1 MKQLRLML
9 FLFVSI
15 SAKNVGLAN
24 ILPPHIP
31 PVEIT
36 VYLDY
41 SYLRN
46 DIISYAKEWVGSRY
60 RSGSTNPQHGFDCS
74 GFTSYILSKFNIKV
88 SRSSDLQSR
97 EGEMI
102 SLDMTRPGDL
112 VFFGRHGNVSH
123 VALVVA
129 NNEDGIF
136 IVHSTSSKGV
146 IIENIKESEYW
157 NNKIVTARNVID
169 EQVFMQANP

>member
-1 MKQLRLML
+1 MKVSNPLIL
-9 FLFVSI
+9 FLIIVFSLLL
-15 SAKNVGLAN
+15 S
-24 ILPPHIP
+24 
-31 PVEIT
+31 T
-36 VYLDY
+36 
-41 SYLRN
+41 N
-46 DIISYAKEWVGSRY
+46 DIQAQLFKSKIRRNIVNFAEDCIGIPYKYGGNDKS
-60 RSGSTNPQHGFDCS
+60 GFDCS